1 MTEPALHALPK
12 RYYGKSGVA
21 LFKLPFAMVFSMLM
35 LYLWIH
41 LLWTLLTGNTK
52 RVAGLLFMA
61 VFILLP
67 FSAWVF
73 SATYQILNLAGNN
86 KALLVLSETGVNYRG
101 REVKW
106 SDIVSIQL
114 AHEYRGDTVPSIA
127 LHLHP
132 QAAEHQNGAILWI
145 RMRDVKAEEFL
156 LRRELNQY
164 WQLLRQADK
173 VS

>member
-1 MTEPALHALPK
+1 MKEAALNALPK

-21 LFKLPFAMVFSMLM
+21 LFKLPFALGFSLLMVFT
-35 LYLWIH
+35 WVH
-41 LLWTLLTGNTK
+41 WLLTLLQGNSS
-52 RVAGLLFMA
+52 ASALMFWA

-67 FSAWVF
+67 LSAWVF

-106 SDIVSIQL
+106 RDIVSIQL
-114 AHEYRGDTVPSIA
+114 AHEYRSDTVPSIA

-164 WQLLRQADK
+164 WQLLRQVDK
-173 VS
+173 TP